1 MSATR
6 FIPLLLTLA
15 VCAAATAAHPH
26 ADAQQDQPPTFRTGV
41 QYVEVDVRVTDSN
54 GRVVRNLKKAD
65 FTLVDDG
72 QPQTIS
78 EATFVDLEAD
88 SPVTRRVPGTIEPDV
103 ATNAGGGR
111 MWVMLL
117 GGYGLRGQQVGPRA
131 QQLARQFVNQALGPN
146 DEVAVV
152 PVYGTMSSAQ
162 GFTRNRTL
170 MLNAIDRQQGDS
182 VVQAG
187 DPVIVAFQVL
197 EDLCVRLG
205 RVGGRRKA
213 VLFFD
218 PPALFQPPPNGVAA
232 FFAQRDALRAATRN
246 NVAIYVVST
255 DGLTNRDLTAKFL
268 PSEIGAQARGEGTAF
283 DQELVAM
290 GGLRLLAEETGGDV
304 IINSNNFGDGYQ
316 RFVRETN
323 QYYLLG
329 YTPSVEHRDEKFHQL
344 TVRVNRPGLTV
355 KARQGYY
362 GVNRE
367 SAPLSAPLPEP
378 GTPGLSAEAM
388 DALRLPLAVN
398 GLTIDLAAT
407 PFRGTGGNG
416 SVLVSARVRGDALV
430 LGAGE
435 LIEVG
440 YRATTTEGKTTP
452 GAFHVITLDLTDRSR
467 AAAKTSGLQFAE
479 WTSLPPGRH
488 QVRFVVHQPNGKTG
502 MVVGDVDVPDF
513 KAALSMSGIVIA
525 SARLSEQPPLK
536 MDEPL
541 RKLLGAHPTAERMFA
556 RSDVLAA
563 YAEVYTSG
571 RPDATSATIARAGQ
585 LSRSSPV
592 DMTLSTAEPG
602 RFAALARIRMREL
615 QPGDYVLT
623 FETSV
628 GARRASRQ
636 VIFSVTDR

>member
-6 FIPLLLTLA
+6 FIPVLLTLA
-15 VCAAATAAHPH
+15 VCAAATTAHPG
-26 ADAQQDQPPTFRTGV
+26 ADAQQDQPPTFRAGV

-65 FTLVDDG
+65 FPLVDDG

-103 ATNAGGGR
+103 ATNAGSGR

-117 GGYGLRGQQVGPRA
+117 GGFGLK
-131 QQLARQFVNQALGPN
+131 ARLVARSFVEQALGPN

-152 PVYGTMSSAQ
+152 LLHGTMSSAQ

-170 MLNAIDRQQGDS
+170 MLSSIDRLQSDPPELFGDDS
-182 VVQAG
+182 V
-187 DPVIVAFQVL
+187 IRAFRVL
-197 EDLCVRLG
+197 EELCGRLG
-205 RVGGRRKA
+205 RIGGRRKA

-218 PPALFQPPPNGVAA
+218 PPGFFQPVGPTGAA
-232 FFAQRDALRAATRN
+232 RLFAQRDAIRAATRN
-246 NVAIYVVST
+246 NVAVYVVST
-255 DGLTNRDLTAKFL
+255 PGLTNRDLTPRSL
-268 PSEIGAQARGEGTAF
+268 PDSIGALSSGELAF
-283 DQELVAM
+283 M
-290 GGLRLLAEETGGDV
+290 GGQRLLAEETGGDV
-304 IINSNNFGDGYQ
+304 IVNSNNFGDGYQ

-407 PFRGTGGNG
+407 PFRGTGGNE

-430 LGAGE
+430 MGAGE

-541 RKLLGAHPTAERMFA
+541 RKLLGAHPTAERRFA

-571 RPDATSATIARAGQ
+571 RPDATTATIARAGQ

-602 RFAALARIRMREL
+602 RFAALARIPMREL

-623 FETSV
+623 FATRV
-628 GARRASRQ
+628 GARSASRQ